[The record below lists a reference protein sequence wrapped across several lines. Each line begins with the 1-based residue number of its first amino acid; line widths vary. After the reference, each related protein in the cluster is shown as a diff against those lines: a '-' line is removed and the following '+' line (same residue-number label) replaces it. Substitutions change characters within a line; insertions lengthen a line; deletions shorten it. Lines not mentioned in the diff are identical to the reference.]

1 MRLCFYGS
9 YSCVPGG
16 KHGVP
21 ILLQHCGCY
30 RVGVG
35 RYLMLCHIQYI
46 HSLAWIGQWPCIASG
61 ECLCPRPTSSVRPL
75 GWGWGP
81 PCCLQCFLKER
92 CESHQ
97 SLRNFVDS
105 STGRGVLPI
114 LIFGGRW
121 TLVRG
126 AVKCMTLHL
135 WAANLKPFSVAH
147 PCMALTACC
156 KCLSM
161 VSRERP
167 QNQIARSST
176 KSALKISLAI
186 RGGSSLIFSPKH
198 ATSNTSPVGTPSF
211 G

>member
-1 MRLCFYGS
+1 MALYSIRRVSLSLPHFKCATTQMRLRSSLHSVFS
-9 YSCVPGG
+9 A
-16 KHGVP
+16 
-21 ILLQHCGCY
+21 
-30 RVGVG
+30 
-35 RYLMLCHIQYI
+35 LM
-46 HSLAWIGQWPCIASG
+46 
-61 ECLCPRPTSSVRPL
+61 
-75 GWGWGP
+75 
-81 PCCLQCFLKER
+81 CFLKER

-97 SLRNFVDS
+97 SPTNFVDS

-126 AVKCMTLHL
+126 AVKCTTLHL
-135 WAANLKPFSVAH
+135 WAANLKPFPVTHS
-147 PCMALTACC
+147 CMALTACC

-167 QNQIARSST
+167 RKQIARSST

-186 RGGSSLIFSPKH
+186 RDGSSLIFSPKH
-198 ATSNTSPVGTPSF
+198 VTANTPPVGTPSS